1 MLIGRGESVEDAIRR
16 VGTVEGYLA
25 ARAAYKLAQR
35 YEVEMPI
42 VQYCYL
48 TCYEGFD
55 ARQAVSELMNRPS
68 GSENEPLWMRIP
80 CG

>member
-35 YEVEMPI
+35 YGVEMPI